1 MWSHL
6 LYAAVLSSSI
16 CVQYICNNNGTVYSG
31 KGTERKAI
39 EANKIQHEC
48 SLRMRTSPVTWGMW
62 TQQSQWFSMKR
73 WSRRCEPPKTY
84 QSRSSEASCHLDLT
98 LSHILTCG
106 TLLWKET
113 EKTNKQT
120 GLIKT
125 LVWGEE
131 AIKRLI
137 MHGICIKALKVIP
150 TQTCSTS
157 HKHVRLLDS
166 FTCM

>member
-1 MWSHL
+1 MFNTSVTTM
-6 LYAAVLSSSI
+6 ALSI
-16 CVQYICNNNGTVYSG
+16 QERAQSG
-31 KGTERKAI
+31 KLSRQTRSNMNA
-39 EANKIQHEC
+39 ASAC
-48 SLRMRTSPVTWGMW
+48 VPALSLEVCELNN
-62 TQQSQWFSMKR
+62 QWFSVKR
-73 WSRRCEPPKTY
+73 WSWWCEPPKTY
-84 QSRSSEASCHLDLT
+84 QSRSWEASCHLDLT

-166 FTCM
+166 FTRM